1 MWDFII
7 YLKCCKY
14 DGCRVASRCCSR
26 LVLRCESDSDLDSQG
41 KTVERCILCKL
52 SPGISELSGI
62 AWKHGGCRKI
72 LNVTFW
78 TKVTFD
84 SLGQKIP
91 RILLC
96 FGIGGGWLTDGIP
109 VAWLWRCSTEF
120 WKIEIYGKMFPLFPF
135 SFPFFLFLLLSLFFL
150 FQSVKILRSS
160 IFWRVAE
167 IVENKFLYKNIK
179 NKGKKIL
186 IKSRGEIST
195 QIYFPIICL
204 YMRTLLRG
212 KKTPDHKSPD
222 HKRSKK
228 KIKEII
234 ENYWQTE
241 NSVI

>member
-120 WKIEIYGKMFPLFPF
+120 WKIEIYGKMFPLFLFPFPLLSFPSYYHSF
-135 SFPFFLFLLLSLFFL
+135 SFFSPSRSWDH
-150 FQSVKILRSS
+150 QSSGG
-160 IFWRVAE
+160 WRKS
-167 IVENKFLYKNIK
+167 VENKFLYKNVK
-179 NKGKKIL
+179 NKGKKN
-186 IKSRGEIST
+186 T
-195 QIYFPIICL
+195 H
-204 YMRTLLRG
+204 
-212 KKTPDHKSPD
+212 KK
-222 HKRSKK
+222 
-228 KIKEII
+228 
-234 ENYWQTE
+234 
-241 NSVI
+241 